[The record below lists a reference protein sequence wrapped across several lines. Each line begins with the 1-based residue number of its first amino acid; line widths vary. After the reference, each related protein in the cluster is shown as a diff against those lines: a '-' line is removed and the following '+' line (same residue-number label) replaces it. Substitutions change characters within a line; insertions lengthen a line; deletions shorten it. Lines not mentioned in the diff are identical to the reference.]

1 MRRAAPHGGC
11 VRLGTCL
18 RRCRISCREVM
29 HLRPQTSS
37 SLTTSSCA
45 WAEELDEFSEFGQI
59 KGKKNNPTLFWVQA
73 FSLELMHG
81 QILSGLRLS
90 YSNVGPQIG
99 LCWGKYG
106 DFEDTWGAKKLLYFV
121 WSPPWHLYIFL
132 LATPLAFYLTYLLA
146 YLLAFYLAYLLAN
159 LLAFYLAY
167 LLAFYLTYLV
177 AFYLAY
183 LLAFY
188 LAVEVRQCP
197 LGSGARGWGPAVPT
211 AETTKCKYLHF
222 RHLMNL

>member
-1 MRRAAPHGGC
+1 
-11 VRLGTCL
+11 
-18 RRCRISCREVM
+18 M

-99 LCWGKYG
+99 LCWVKYD
-106 DFEDTWGAKKLLYFV
+106 DFEDT
-121 WSPPWHLYIFL
+121 
-132 LATPLAFYLTYLLA
+132 
-146 YLLAFYLAYLLAN
+146 
-159 LLAFYLAY
+159 
-167 LLAFYLTYLV
+167 
-177 AFYLAY
+177 
-183 LLAFY
+183 
-188 LAVEVRQCP
+188 
-197 LGSGARGWGPAVPT
+197 
-211 AETTKCKYLHF
+211 
-222 RHLMNL
+222 